1 MEIQVMK
8 GLSRWQQFPWREGN
22 RFQLLV
28 DGTEI
33 YSAMLGAIHSAQSHV
48 LLEMYLVESGTVM
61 EQFITAF
68 LEVVMRGVKVSL
80 LFDAYGTR
88 GLSYYDRHRLEDAGI
103 HIVFY
108 NPLRYGKIRR
118 NLLRDHRKL
127 LIVDG
132 SVAFVGGMGITDDF
146 SEQRHPGLYWHD
158 AAVQVEG
165 PVVADWLAVFQRNW
179 DQWTRNKYPISAS
192 QEEFTPFSPG
202 QTGRVAA
209 GRFLGRPEIYRSVI
223 KRMLGAEHHV
233 WMMTAYFVPMH
244 RLLRALRFAA
254 SHGVDV
260 RLLVP
265 GPRTDHPAVRYAG
278 RRYFHSLLHAG
289 VRIYEYQP
297 RFLHAKVVL
306 CDGWVSLGSSN
317 IDRWNLNLNLEG
329 NQEVEDSR
337 FTQQIR
343 ELFEKTMQECQECR
357 LDDWPSRAWYH
368 RLQEWFW
375 GKVELWL
382 DNLSERLKRRRDGD

>member
-1 MEIQVMK
+1 MK
-8 GLSRWQQFPWREGN
+8 GLSRWQQSPWREGN

-28 DGTEI
+28 DGEEI
-33 YSAMLGAIHSAQSHV
+33 YSAMLAAIDTAQSYI
-48 LLEMYLVESGTVM
+48 LLEMYLVESGRVM
-61 EQFITAF
+61 EQFIIAF
-68 LEVVMRGVKVSL
+68 AQAVKRDVKVYL

-88 GLSYYDRHRLEDAGI
+88 GLSFYDRHRLEEAGV
-103 HIVFY
+103 HTVFY
-108 NPLRYGKIRR
+108 NPLRYGEMRR

-127 LIVDG
+127 LIIDG
-132 SVAFVGGMGITDDF
+132 CVAFVGGMGITDDF
-146 SEQRHPGLYWHD
+146 SEQTHPKLYWHD
-158 AAVQVEG
+158 IAVQVEG
-165 PVVADWLAVFQRNW
+165 PVVVDWLAVFKRNW
-179 DQWTRNKYPISAS
+179 DQWTRDKYPISVS
-192 QEEFTPFSPG
+192 QDSPAVYSPG
-202 QTGRVAA
+202 QAGRVAA
-209 GRFLGRPEIYRSVI
+209 GRFLGRPEIHRSVM
-223 KRMLGAEHHV
+223 KRVLGAEHHV

-254 SHGVDV
+254 NHGADV
-260 RLLVP
+260 RLVVP

-297 RFLHAKVVL
+297 RFLHAKVIL

-329 NQEVEDSR
+329 NQEIEDSR

-343 ELFEKTMQECQECR
+343 ELFEADMQQCRECR
-357 LDDWPSRAWYH
+357 LEDWPSRAWYH

-375 GKVELWL
+375 GKIERLL
-382 DNLSERLKRRRDGD
+382 DNLSERLRRRRDGD